1 MTFGIA
7 VAGGVLAS
15 VLGLWQAL
23 TTEPAMALGG
33 G

>member
-1 MTFGIA
+1 MTFAIA
-7 VAGGVLAS
+7 MVGGMLAS

-23 TTEPAMALGG
+23 TTEPATALGG